1 MMTQTTAV
9 AVVDTAVPVIGRV
22 WNAPVFTIGQTA
34 VTPATLVTFGII
46 LVLTVIMAQLAAA
59 GTQRALARRAGGDM
73 GAIAVTARLVNY
85 AVLLLGLGVAIQTI
99 GVNLGALFTAGAF
112 FAVAVGFAMQNI
124 AQNFMAGV
132 ILLVERVIKPGDVL
146 EIEGR
151 VVKVTRMGLRATVA
165 RTRDEEDII
174 IPNSILAQNT
184 VTNYTLRDQVYRLRT
199 TVGVSYGSDLQAV
212 KRVLLDAASEIPERL
227 HEPEP
232 RILLTEFADS
242 SVVFE
247 VAVWI
252 HDPWM
257 ARRISSDLNETIWYG
272 LKRAGIVIPFP
283 QRDVHVIPRPHAEN
297 PTS

>member
-1 MMTQTTAV
+1 MMQTTAV
-9 AVVDTAVPVIGRV
+9 AVVDTVVPVIGRV
-22 WNAPVFTIGQTA
+22 WNAPVFTIGQTP
-34 VTPATLVTFGII
+34 VTAATLVTFGVI
-46 LVLTVIMAQLAAA
+46 LLLTVVVAQLAAA

-199 TVGVSYGSDLQAV
+199 TVGVSYGSDLQQV
-212 KRVLLDAASEIPERL
+212 KKVLLGAAKGIPERL
-227 HEPEP
+227 QHPEP

-252 HDPWM
+252 HDPWT
-257 ARRISSDLNETIWYG
+257 ARQIGSDLNETIWHE

-283 QRDVHVIPRPHAEN
+283 QRDVHVIPRPHTEHS
-297 PTS
+297 TS